1 MRKTFLYYNRLALF
15 LTVVFS
21 LFSCNSFVNDIEE
34 NKSDDVSVTFA
45 ITGYE
50 SSERTIIPST
60 ADTQTLYF
68 KLEGKEVATGKEAVL
83 INCKKYEDFSSITL
97 KLNAGDWDFKIT
109 GYLDEEGTKAVIT
122 GSKNNVNI
130 KPGENNIVFDM
141 KPDVTQKGSIKVT
154 LKYDLGTDT
163 QSEISEVKV
172 KRTSTT
178 DLSTALFETT
188 WQKGTPSDYVVV
200 SGLTEGKGYIRFTET
215 NVASGS
221 YFITFEATTKNG
233 TETGIGYRRDLVIV
247 TGSCESAAE
256 LELKVSQAY
265 EIKYENEDTTAP
277 DISTFWKTGYTPPK
291 YYTSY
296 QSVSLPTS
304 DNLTRDSYN
313 FVGWYTKEGAS
324 IDKTKTGATGS
335 ITFYARWQSNSLFVS
350 RINGNDDNTDPSAGS
365 QAHPYKT
372 VNKALMKP
380 NSDTL
385 NWTIFVMDDI
395 TEDVSISVTPANA
408 NSITIR
414 GSDSNSSIKASSTS
428 AITVTSTVPV
438 ILSNITIKGGAG
450 TSVES
455 TTGGGCLFVNTSGV
469 KVTIDTGTVLTE
481 GKAKNGA
488 AVYVNNGKV
497 ILDKTGGDATDGGSI
512 ESNNSGNISGVKGG
526 GVYVASSGILEI
538 KSGTIKNNF
547 ADAGGGIYNAGGTVT
562 MTGGTIYDNKAGATS
577 NGNGGGVFNASG
589 TFSFADGSITDNK
602 AGSSSANNKNS
613 KGGGIYNVGTLEIS
627 GGTIGKDGTNIP
639 REGTDTSPSDYSN
652 YSNNFGAG
660 IYNEENAQMTFTGT
674 TYKVWGN
681 YAKGQGGG
689 IYNNNIGSPWSNDCV
704 ISNAANM
711 NPNNF
716 YKE

>member
-34 NKSDDVSVTFA
+34 NKSDNVSVTFA

-141 KPDVTQKGSIKVT
+141 KPDVTQKGSIKIT

-163 QSEISEVKV
+163 QSEISEVSV
-172 KRTSTT
+172 KRTDTSFA
-178 DLSTALFETT
+178 SLFETK
-188 WQKGTPSDYVVV
+188 WEKGNPSDYIVV
-200 SGLTEGKGYIRFTET
+200 SDITDGKGYITFTET

-221 YFITFEATTKNG
+221 YFLAFEVKTKNG
-233 TETGIGYRRDLVIV
+233 TETGLGYRRDLVIV

-256 LELKVSQAY
+256 LELKVTQAY
-265 EIKYENEDTTAP
+265 KITYENEDKS
-277 DISTFWKTGYTPPK
+277 DISGCWKSGYEPPL

-296 QSVSLPTS
+296 KSVALPTS
-304 DNLTRDSYN
+304 DNLEKTGFN
-313 FVGWYTKEGAS
+313 FVGWFTKDGAS
-324 IDKTKTGATGS
+324 IDKTKIGATGAT
-335 ITFYARWQSNSLFVS
+335 TFYARWQNNSLFVS
-350 RINGNDDNTDPSAGS
+350 KNGNNSNDGS
-365 QAHPYKT
+365 QAHPFAT
-372 VNKALMKP
+372 VAKALSIP
-380 NSDTL
+380 NNENQD
-385 NWTIFVMDDI
+385 WTVWVMDDI
-395 TEDVSISVTPANA
+395 KEDVQIEATLNSKAK
-408 NSITIR
+408 SITIS
-414 GSDSNSSIKASSTS
+414 GLDSNSSITANSTS
-428 AITVTSTVPV
+428 AITVNSTKP
-438 ILSNITIKGGAG
+438 IYISNITIKGGNG

-455 TTGGGCLFVNTSGV
+455 TTGGGCLFVNTADV
-469 KVTIDTGTVLTE
+469 NVTVGTNAILRD
-481 GKAKNGA
+481 GKAKSGA

-639 REGTDTSPSDYSN
+639 REGADIPPSDYSN